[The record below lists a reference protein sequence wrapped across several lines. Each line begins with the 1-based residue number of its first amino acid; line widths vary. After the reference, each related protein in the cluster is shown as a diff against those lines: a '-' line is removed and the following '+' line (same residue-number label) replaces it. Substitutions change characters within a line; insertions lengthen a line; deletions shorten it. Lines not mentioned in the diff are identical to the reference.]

1 MSEVRSWAR
10 LGGWLGIAW
19 PILFVVVMVAAG
31 SLGPQTHST
40 SEELA
45 VLAQPHI
52 GHMNM
57 LLHSL
62 MAMIGLLGIGWALGL
77 NSVMQSEK
85 RSPVATLAATFGVA
99 GFALVMAMLM
109 VQGSVQSGI
118 AEDFVKLTS
127 DADRAATIVA
137 FRAVRSVD
145 LGLDFTWDIFVAWCM
160 ILFGMAMLRT
170 RTFGKFW
177 GGFGIVVAA
186 LLFVRDMQSAPH
198 PAEPDISPIS
208 FVWFIGVSIKMLLFA
223 RRKPPKIP
231 ETEKAIAQP
240 LGSR

>member
-1 MSEVRSWAR
+1 M
-10 LGGWLGIAW
+10 GIAW
-19 PILFVVVMVAAG
+19 PVLFIGVMIAAG
-31 SLGPQTHST
+31 ILGPQTHST

-45 VLAQPHI
+45 ALGQPHI
-52 GHMNM
+52 GQMNM
-57 LLHSL
+57 LLHSM
-62 MAMIGLLGIGWALGL
+62 MAIIGLLGIGWAMGL

-85 RSPVATLAATFGVA
+85 PSPLATLAAIFGVA

-145 LGLDFTWDIFVAWCM
+145 LGLDFTWDIFIAGCM
-160 ILFGMAMLRT
+160 ILFGAAMLRT

-177 GGFGIVVAA
+177 GAFGIVVATV
-186 LLFVRDMQSAPH
+186 LFLRDMHSAPH
-198 PAEPDISPIS
+198 PAQPDISPIS
-208 FVWFIGVSIKMLLFA
+208 FIWFIGVSIKMLLFA
-223 RRKPPKIP
+223 RRKLAQLVERETGIP
-231 ETEKAIAQP
+231 QTIA
-240 LGSR
+240 SR